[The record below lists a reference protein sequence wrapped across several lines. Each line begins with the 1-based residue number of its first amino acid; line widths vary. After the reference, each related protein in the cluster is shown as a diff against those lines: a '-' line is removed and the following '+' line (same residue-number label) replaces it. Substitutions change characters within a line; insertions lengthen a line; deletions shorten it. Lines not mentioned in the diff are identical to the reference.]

1 MHQDNELFRLVVE
14 NIEDYAIFVLDSS
27 RTIRTWNR
35 GAELLLGYKAEE
47 IVGRSADVIFT
58 PEDIE
63 AGAPEREAATALE
76 AGKAED
82 NRWHVRKDGSRFWGS
97 GMMIRLD
104 DGPQGVRGLAK
115 ILRDQTSLKLAED
128 ERDRA
133 EAARRASELRFRRL
147 IEANIIGVG
156 IASGAGEWVD
166 ANDALLRLLDYSQ
179 EELRA
184 GLVRWD
190 RMTPPEYREVD
201 ERGIL
206 QANRDGACVPYE
218 KEYVRK
224 DGSRVAVMV
233 GTAFFEGSEREGISY
248 VVDITER
255 RRVRMSQ
262 SCVVLA
268 TIGSTPSPVTTYW

>member
-47 IVGRSADVIFT
+47 IAGRSADVIFT

-82 NRWHVRKDGSRFWGS
+82 NRWHVRKDGSRLWGS

-133 EAARRASELRFRRL
+133 EAARRRRPVFISWSAAVWASRGNPRSRQKSREALHHGRPSFCLNFRSASVRL
-147 IEANIIGVG
+147 TG
-156 IASGAGEWVD
+156 
-166 ANDALLRLLDYSQ
+166 
-179 EELRA
+179 
-184 GLVRWD
+184 
-190 RMTPPEYREVD
+190 M
-201 ERGIL
+201 
-206 QANRDGACVPYE
+206 
-218 KEYVRK
+218 
-224 DGSRVAVMV
+224 GSP
-233 GTAFFEGSEREGISY
+233 FF
-248 VVDITER
+248 
-255 RRVRMSQ
+255 
-262 SCVVLA
+262 L
-268 TIGSTPSPVTTYW
+268 